1 MRAFYEK
8 DVLFQLLEEM
18 RREWYTAAIRII

>member
-18 RREWYTAAIRII
+18 RREWYTAAVRNI

>member
-8 DVLFQLLEEM
+8 DVLFHLLEEM
-18 RREWYTAAIRII
+18 GRAWYTAAIRNV